1 MVVIHVQV
9 MRTPNI
15 SAVDLL
21 RVLESLAVR
30 RLLMSRLVGFSI
42 PENSRVDH
50 CRGKRGA
57 IKLNATHTDSAAVIV
72 RLVESY
78 KEHDDRRIN
87 CLQTGCSTTISD
99 KGE

>member
-42 PENSRVDH
+42 PEDTPVVSLFV
-50 CRGKRGA
+50 
-57 IKLNATHTDSAAVIV
+57 LQHTTVVVQPCAKCGT
-72 RLVESY
+72 L
-78 KEHDDRRIN
+78 
-87 CLQTGCSTTISD
+87 
-99 KGE
+99 